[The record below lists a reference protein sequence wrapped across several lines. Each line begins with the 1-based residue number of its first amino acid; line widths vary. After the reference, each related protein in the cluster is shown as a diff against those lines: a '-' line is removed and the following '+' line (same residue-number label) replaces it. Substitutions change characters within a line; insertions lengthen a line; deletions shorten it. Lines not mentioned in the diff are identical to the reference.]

1 MNKQVKIPDELKKK
15 FEQLKLKLDKFK
27 KNVLKEFNEYIIGIA
42 LLPPKEDKKDEI
54 NVLVLVDDSDSKK
67 MSKYELKDKLSK
79 IIAKIAGDI
88 DKNLNIETLIL
99 TELKENCYDAKY
111 EILQLIAMSAPVY
124 DPKDMLAAIKIAEV
138 HKSMVLKKFEK
149 YIMSYVAAG
158 SLFRGD
164 KKANDIDVF
173 IIVDDTDVKR
183 MSRFELKDRLRY
195 IIIEQGYQAK
205 EITGVNKD
213 FHIQTYILTDFWD
226 AVKDANP
233 VIFTFLR
240 DGVPLFDRGV
250 FMPWKLLLQMGRV
263 KPSPEAIDMQMD
275 IGSKL
280 LERTK
285 GKLLS
290 IVAEDIYYATLN
302 PAQAALMLYGVNPP
316 TPTETIELMREIFVN
331 KEKLIEEK
339 YVKFLEKV
347 RDYYKDIE
355 HGKIKDVKGSE
366 VDILIK
372 ETKEYLERI
381 KKLFV
386 QLEKK
391 KESESIL
398 DIYNACIAVT
408 RDLFTVLNIKEES
421 NLENTLKKVVE
432 NGEIPR
438 KFLDVLRKV
447 IKARD
452 VKLSK
457 AENEKIRREAR
468 AYIKNILEFIQR
480 KRGFERERSKVKF
493 KYGEKEGELYLLEK
507 KVFLIKD
514 IKEKEVMKA
523 NFNENGSLGN
533 LTKSSQEE
541 LEEELKNI
549 KAHDIY
555 LKEKTLDSLKQLIGK
570 EVEILVG

>member
-1 MNKQVKIPDELKKK
+1 MNKEVKIPDELKKK
-15 FEQLKLKLDKFK
+15 FEQLKIKLDKFK
-27 KNVLKEFNEYIIGIA
+27 NKALKEFKEYIIGIA
-42 LLPPKEDKKDEI
+42 LLPPKEDDKEKI

-67 MSKYELKDKLSK
+67 MSKFELKDKLSK
-79 IIAKIAGDI
+79 IISKFAEEV
-88 DKNLNIETLIL
+88 DKNLNVETMIL
-99 TELKENCYDAKY
+99 TELKENCFDGKY

-164 KKANDIDVF
+164 KKSHDIDVF

-183 MSRFELKDRLRY
+183 MSRYELKDRLRY

-213 FHIQTYILTDFWD
+213 FHVQTYILTDFWD

-250 FMPWKLLLQMGRV
+250 FMPWRLLLQMGRI

-275 IGSKL
+275 IGGKL
-280 LERTK
+280 LDRAK

-290 IVAEDIYYATLN
+290 VVAEDIYYAALN

-316 TPTETIELMREIFVN
+316 TPLETIDLMNEIFVK

-355 HGKIKDVKGSE
+355 HGKVKE
-366 VDILIK
+366 VSGREIDELVK
-372 ETKEYLERI
+372 ETKDYLERI
-381 KKLFV
+381 KKLFS
-386 QLEKK
+386 QLEKR

-398 DIYNACIAVT
+398 DIYNACLAVT

-421 NLENTLKKVVE
+421 SLENTLKKVVE
-432 NGEIPR
+432 QGEIPK
-438 KFLDVLRKV
+438 KFLDVLKRV

-468 AYIKNILEFIQR
+468 AYIKNVLEFIQR
-480 KRGFERERSKVKF
+480 KRGFERERSKVRF

-514 IKEKEVMKA
+514 VKDKEVMKA
-523 NFNENGSLGN
+523 NINDNGSLSN
-533 LTKSSQEE
+533 LNKSSQEE
-541 LEEELKNI
+541 LENELKNV

-555 LKEKTLDSLKQLIGK
+555 LKEKTIDSLRQLIGK